1 MPEPTLNSWLSIR
14 SETKYAGAFLSLHSV
29 LSQYCEPIYFPS
41 MERVVVLSEPP
52 ANGLNGDQEILAI
65 PNTEGDIR
73 IVTVPKFLEYV
84 SGAGCQVS
92 SESYWAQKSV

>member
-1 MPEPTLNSWLSIR
+1 
-14 SETKYAGAFLSLHSV
+14 
-29 LSQYCEPIYFPS
+29 

-84 SGAGCQVS
+84 PTYFQVS
-92 SESYWAQKSV
+92 SESYSVQNNV